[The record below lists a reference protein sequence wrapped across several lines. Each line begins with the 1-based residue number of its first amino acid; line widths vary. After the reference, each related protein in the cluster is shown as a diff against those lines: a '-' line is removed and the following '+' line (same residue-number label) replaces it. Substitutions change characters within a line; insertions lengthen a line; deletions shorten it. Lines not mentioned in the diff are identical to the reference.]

1 MTVEGV
7 GPVDPV
13 SNLKKVDR
21 ADKPRKPPGADSI
34 QVSAEAKY
42 AAEVYHAKELVKNSP
57 DVRADR
63 IAKCATVDKSVSL
76 ADRKRS
82 CVSWRRCVQR
92 YDV

>member
-21 ADKPRKPPGADSI
+21 ADKPRKAPGADSI
-34 QVSAEAKY
+34 QVSAEAKS

-63 IAKCATVDKSVSL
+63 IAEVKKKLEEPNYLSDEMLSDVVDRIMDSFGI
-76 ADRKRS
+76 
-82 CVSWRRCVQR
+82 
-92 YDV
+92 